1 MGMLGDPA
9 GFFSLE
15 IPEGWAHEE
24 DDGVA
29 ILSHPAGV
37 GQAFVAVA
45 RHIGGRQRC
54 FGRAEFLRRFLRS
67 VGVAVEISSISLEQG
82 EPLHI
87 YSYDHEIRGAFWRH
101 WSVTDDETAVLI
113 SYTCA
118 SPDADIEQ
126 DEIDDMVRSVRLR
139 GSPVRH

>member
-1 MGMLGDPA
+1 MGVLADPA
-9 GFFSLE
+9 GWFSLE
-15 IPEGWAHEE
+15 IPEGWAHQE

-29 ILSHPAGV
+29 ILRHPAGV

-45 RHIGGRQRC
+45 RHVGGRQRR

-67 VGVAVEISSISLEQG
+67 VGVTVETSSISLEQG

-87 YSYDHEIRGAFWRH
+87 YSYGHEIRGVFWRH

-118 SPDADIEQ
+118 SPDADIEL
-126 DEIDDMVRSVRLR
+126 DEIGDMVRSVRLR